1 MRGSPRSGKRA
12 AVRAGIIPAHAGL
25 TPKSCPF
32 KCHGWDHPRACGAHI
47 LYESLIVYGLGSSPR
62 MRGSRLASALPRT
75 SAGII
80 PAHAGLTRP
89 TAALAVAHRDH
100 PRACGAHV
108 RPILSLNSRWGS
120 SPRMRGS
127 PTCLRI
133 AVRAGGIIPA
143 HAGLTAVCCFLLFSC
158 RDHPRACGA
167 HPVSPFRCAPRP
179 GSSPRMRGSRNVTYN
194 RAITNGIIPAHAGLT
209 PQARPYPHSKRDHP
223 RACGAHPYILSA
235 AGSSPR
241 MRGSLFGSLCKHILK
256 GIIPA
261 HAGLTLTK
269 VARILDLRDHP
280 RACGAHVILPSN
292 NQRRL
297 GSSPRMRGSLRL
309 LQGCHS
315 LQGIIPAHAGLTTV
329 QGRA

>member
-1 MRGSPRSGKRA
+1 
-12 AVRAGIIPAHAGL
+12 
-25 TPKSCPF
+25 
-32 KCHGWDHPRACGAHI
+32 
-47 LYESLIVYGLGSSPR
+47 

-143 HAGLTAVCCFLLFSC
+143 HAGLTSRRATRRGWVW
-158 RDHPRACGA
+158 DHPRACGA

-179 GSSPRMRGSRNVTYN
+179 GSSPRMRGSPIPQPR
-194 RAITNGIIPAHAGLT
+194 RPRMPGIIPAHAGLT
-209 PQARPYPHSKRDHP
+209 VTSNCSSIPRRDHP
-223 RACGAHPYILSA
+223 RACGAHP
-235 AGSSPR
+235 SPCVPISR
-241 MRGSLFGSLCKHILK
+241 VFKNC
-256 GIIPA
+256 PA
-261 HAGLTLTK
+261 
-269 VARILDLRDHP
+269 
-280 RACGAHVILPSN
+280 
-292 NQRRL
+292 
-297 GSSPRMRGSLRL
+297 
-309 LQGCHS
+309 
-315 LQGIIPAHAGLTTV
+315 
-329 QGRA
+329 

>member
-1 MRGSPRSGKRA
+1 MRGSPISQLTGWDA
-12 AVRAGIIPAHAGL
+12 YGIIPAHAGL
-25 TPKSCPF
+25 TLLGAGHRRS
-32 KCHGWDHPRACGAHI
+32 GGDHPRACGAHI

-108 RPILSLNSRWGS
+108 RPIVSLNSRWGS

-143 HAGLTAVCCFLLFSC
+143 HAGLTSRRATRRGWVWDHPRACGAHPCPVRSRFFYPGSSPRMRGSQLLHSLLYSSSGIIPAHAGLTRRRASPSAGC
-158 RDHPRACGA
+158 SKTVLRRDHPRACGA
-167 HPVSPFRCAPRP
+167 HAGVALRGGGHM
-179 GSSPRMRGSRNVTYN
+179 GSSPRMRGSHST
-194 RAITNGIIPAHAGLT
+194 IFTFPA
-209 PQARPYPHSKRDHP
+209 PP
-223 RACGAHPYILSA
+223 
-235 AGSSPR
+235 
-241 MRGSLFGSLCKHILK
+241 

-261 HAGLTLTK
+261 HAGLTLIK
-269 VARILDLRDHP
+269 RGDLDKMRDHP
-280 RACGAHVILPSN
+280 RACGAHTC
-292 NQRRL
+292 Q
-297 GSSPRMRGSLRL
+297 
-309 LQGCHS
+309 
-315 LQGIIPAHAGLTTV
+315 
-329 QGRA
+329 